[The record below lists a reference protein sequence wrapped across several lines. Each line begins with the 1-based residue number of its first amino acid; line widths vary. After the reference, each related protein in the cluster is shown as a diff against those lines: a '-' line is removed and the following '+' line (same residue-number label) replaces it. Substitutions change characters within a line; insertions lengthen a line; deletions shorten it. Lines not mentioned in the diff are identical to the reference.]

1 MRKWIAQ
8 PAESGEIH
16 SRDKSIIM
24 EPQAGGTGV
33 MPDVTEYD
41 KMPGCFLSRIR
52 NIDEKLRNIVPKI
65 RQNDRKIRSKKNE
78 LCGFR
83 TTAADIFP

>member
-1 MRKWIAQ
+1 
-8 PAESGEIH
+8 
-16 SRDKSIIM
+16 
-24 EPQAGGTGV
+24 

-41 KMPGCFLSRIR
+41 KMPGCFLSQIR

-83 TTAADIFP
+83 TTQQTFFHKHASLFYIGEQTKVL